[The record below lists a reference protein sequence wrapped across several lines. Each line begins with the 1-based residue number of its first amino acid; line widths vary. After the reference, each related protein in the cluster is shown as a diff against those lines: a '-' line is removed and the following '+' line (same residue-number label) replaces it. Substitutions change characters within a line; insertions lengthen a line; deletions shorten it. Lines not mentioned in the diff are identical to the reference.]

1 MNLAYNTDKRRYIR
15 YELLDYALMSIDG
28 QQDQFNI
35 VITDIGLGGIQIR
48 TKHDLPSGT
57 KCLVHV
63 GCSDG
68 SALDL
73 RGEIRHATTVPNS
86 ELQTAGIRFVPEN
99 HAERM
104 SVAEFVHQ
112 IFQRQAEELS
122 NSL

>member
-1 MNLAYNTDKRRYIR
+1 LNLAYSTDKRRYIR
-15 YELLDYALMSIDG
+15 YELLDYAVMSIDG
-28 QQDQFNI
+28 QSESFNI

-63 GCSDG
+63 GSSDG
-68 SALDL
+68 GSIDL

-86 ELQTAGIRFVPEN
+86 DIQSAGVRFVPEN

-122 NSL
+122 S